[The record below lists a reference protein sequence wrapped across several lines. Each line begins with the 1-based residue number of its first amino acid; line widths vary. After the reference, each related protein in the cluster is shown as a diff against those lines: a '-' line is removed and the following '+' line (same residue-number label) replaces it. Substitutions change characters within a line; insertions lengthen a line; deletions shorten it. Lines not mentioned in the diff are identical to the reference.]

1 MERPHRVP
9 EGFSKRQPAGGA
21 TGLRP
26 RAAAGHRRAPTAR
39 FAALGAGSGHAT
51 SRAPQPRPRIRVQRS
66 GGSGAGYAASDRA
79 RQAGD
84 SPAALPGRRQGDAG
98 GGPRVLSQPCLE
110 NHGRALLRP
119 AAAHARRAG
128 AGHLGR
134 VPPGVRAR
142 RIARGRGARLAGANP
157 RGLGAAAAGR
167 SGPRGSRGR
176 RGPIRTGALGDRS
189 PAPFFARARRGAR
202 AAPPGRRRRRH
213 RGGAD
218 RGRTATASRAGGRA
232 ATRRAARLAQHA
244 RAGAADDA
252 RAGCRPPP
260 ATGRDPTR
268 RRRARARRRPSL
280 GGCVGGASPADDAR
294 RVVEALDHVVLG
306 QAAATREALVCL
318 LARGHVLLEGVPG
331 TAKTLLVR
339 TLALAL
345 DVKFQRIQFTPDLM
359 PADITG
365 VTLLTG
371 AREFTFRPGPIF
383 ADLVLADEIN
393 RAPAKTQAA
402 LLEAMQERTVTVDGI
417 GYPLSAT
424 FTVFATQNPV
434 EFEGTYPLP
443 EAELDRFMM
452 KVLVGYP
459 DEGAEQGILARTV
472 AGFEADRPA
481 TYGVTRVTDAA
492 GLERLRAV
500 VEAIRVEPQIAAY
513 ITGIVRA
520 TRAAASLTLGASP
533 RAGVSL
539 LKAARA
545 VALLDGRD
553 YVIPDDVKQLAPAVL
568 RHRVSVAPELELE
581 GVTSDAALKAILDKT
596 DVPTA

>member
-1 MERPHRVP
+1 M
-9 EGFSKRQPAGGA
+9 
-21 TGLRP
+21 
-26 RAAAGHRRAPTAR
+26 
-39 FAALGAGSGHAT
+39 
-51 SRAPQPRPRIRVQRS
+51 
-66 GGSGAGYAASDRA
+66 
-79 RQAGD
+79 
-84 SPAALPGRRQGDAG
+84 
-98 GGPRVLSQPCLE
+98 
-110 NHGRALLRP
+110 
-119 AAAHARRAG
+119 
-128 AGHLGR
+128 
-134 VPPGVRAR
+134 
-142 RIARGRGARLAGANP
+142 
-157 RGLGAAAAGR
+157 
-167 SGPRGSRGR
+167 
-176 RGPIRTGALGDRS
+176 
-189 PAPFFARARRGAR
+189 
-202 AAPPGRRRRRH
+202 
-213 RGGAD
+213 
-218 RGRTATASRAGGRA
+218 
-232 ATRRAARLAQHA
+232 
-244 RAGAADDA
+244 
-252 RAGCRPPP
+252 
-260 ATGRDPTR
+260 
-268 RRRARARRRPSL
+268 
-280 GGCVGGASPADDAR
+280 GGASPADDAR
-294 RVVEALDHVVLG
+294 RVLEALDHVVLG
-306 QAAATREALVCL
+306 QPAATREALVCL

-371 AREFTFRPGPIF
+371 AREFTFRPGPIS
-383 ADLVLADEIN
+383 AAVVLADEIN

-402 LLEAMQERTVTVDGI
+402 LLEAMQERTVTVDGT
-417 GYPLSAT
+417 GHPLSTT

-459 DEGAEQGILARTV
+459 DAIHEQGILARTV

-492 GLERLRAV
+492 GLERLRAAA
-500 VEAIRVEPQIAAY
+500 EAVRVEPQIAAY

-553 YVIPDDVKQLAPAVL
+553 FVIPDDVKQLAPAVL

-581 GVTSDAALKAILDKT
+581 GVTPDAALKAILDKT
-596 DVPTA
+596 EVPTA